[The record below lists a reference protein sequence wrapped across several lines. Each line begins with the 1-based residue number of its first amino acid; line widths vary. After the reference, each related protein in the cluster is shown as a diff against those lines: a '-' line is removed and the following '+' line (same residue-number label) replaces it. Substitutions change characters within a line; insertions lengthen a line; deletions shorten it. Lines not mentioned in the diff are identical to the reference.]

1 MNEKTSTSL
10 DERITFR
17 PVVMPDDDAF
27 LRELYFTTRDDLAA
41 IFPEQQLLKQMLEL
55 QYAGQTL
62 TYGQQFPHASHDILS
77 LDGVA
82 VGRTMIELRSDMT
95 YFIDFSI
102 MPSARSLGI
111 GTWFL
116 NRTFAEAKDRGVPV
130 TFHVEKNNEKA
141 LSLYVR
147 LGVKIAADEGTH
159 FYMVWDTAGN

>member
-1 MNEKTSTSL
+1 MDAIRSASL
-10 DERITFR
+10 DDRLSFR
-17 PVVMPDDDAF
+17 PVAMPDDDAF

-41 IFPEQQLLKQMLEL
+41 IFPEEQLLKQMLEL

-62 TYGQQFPHASHDILS
+62 TYGQQFPNASHNILL

-82 VGRTMIELRSDMT
+82 VGRTMIELRPDMT

-116 NRTFAEAKDRGVPV
+116 RRTFAEAKERGVPL
-130 TFHVEKNNEKA
+130 TFHVEKNNERA

-159 FYMVWDTAGN
+159 FYMIWDTAN